1 MYTAAARPVNLPWT
15 LAWTLHLGA
24 ALYALNLAV
33 GLSAQV
39 THANFGAFHHWLYG
53 VVFTGAIA
61 ATVLAFHP
69 ALPLTILALAAMPL
83 AKPGGAAHPAIA
95 VVGALGYLC
104 AYLI

>member
-1 MYTAAARPVNLPWT
+1 VNFPWT

-24 ALYALNLAV
+24 ALYAINLAV

-39 THANFGAFHHWLYG
+39 LHTRFGVVHHWLYG
-53 VVFTGAIA
+53 VVFAGAIA

-69 ALPLTILALAAMPL
+69 ALAVTILALATMPL
-83 AKPGGAAHPAIA
+83 TKPGTKAHPAIA
-95 VVGALGYLC
+95 VAGALGYLG

>member
-1 MYTAAARPVNLPWT
+1 MNLPWT

-24 ALYALNLAV
+24 ALFALNLAV

-39 THANFGAFHHWLYG
+39 FGAKFGAAHHWLYG

-61 ATVLAFHP
+61 AAVLAFHP
-69 ALPLTILALAAMPL
+69 ALLLTILALACMPL
-83 AKPGGAAHPAIA
+83 TKPGGAAHPAVA
-95 VVGALGYLC
+95 VAGALGYVG